1 MKVRCFTKKDVIAVH
16 PFSAISP
23 LSISPLHNHWI
34 YFLSFPLFHFRNAP
48 LSVPKILKVFLIQQ
62 KGESKSNT
70 VHPVS
75 EPYMTFVSFICK
87 CDSGELF
94 HTLQGV
100 SETITKS
107 PSWFQYEN
115 IPTEQKSTRCCFEYG
130 ASCRPCQFQPEMTSK
145 CTRIMYD
152 SFVGFFC
159 FFSLLCCQVSIMLVK
174 FEWLRWKVLI
184 IWDNTCVRV
193 CGGVCGCACPLNTE
207 IITISH
213 SWKPKTNH

>member
-34 YFLSFPLFHFRNAP
+34 YFISFPLFHFRNVP

-62 KGESKSNT
+62 KGENK
-70 VHPVS
+70 S

-107 PSWFQYEN
+107 PSWFQYRN

-130 ASCRPCQFQPEMTSK
+130 APCRPCQFQPEMTSK
-145 CTRIMYD
+145 CTSIMYG
-152 SFVGFFC
+152 SFVVFF
-159 FFSLLCCQVSIMLVK
+159 FFSPVLSSQYNAGEIQMTQMKSADY
-174 FEWLRWKVLI
+174 LR
-184 IWDNTCVRV
+184 
-193 CGGVCGCACPLNTE
+193 
-207 IITISH
+207 
-213 SWKPKTNH
+213 